1 MMSHTSKPFRLYR
14 LLFLVAMTALLV
26 AMSAHGARAQDALPD
41 QAQQVLALVNQARA
55 NHGLPPLALNSLLVS
70 AAQSHVDDMATNHNY
85 SHTGSDGSS
94 VRARARRLGYASGA
108 GVSENWVAT
117 SGPESA
123 LAWWMNSYVHRGNIL
138 NSKWQEIGVGTRRDP
153 NNGMQLFV
161 LVFGGGQDGT
171 ALPQPVV
178 AAKAAPLEIPAGGLA
193 YTVQGGDTLSGIAV
207 RYDIGW
213 EALAAANGLG
223 EYSVLQ
229 VGQALYIP
237 GAGAP
242 SPAANTGGLT
252 MTPGPEYMVQRGD
265 TLISIALRHDI
276 TWQALA
282 FANGLSENAVLQVGQ
297 LLRVPGTIVSTPPS
311 ADVAV
316 GSVATTDAAPAE
328 NTTPHT
334 HVVGAGDTVI
344 SIAQRYGLA
353 WGELLRINGLG
364 ENTILNVGQVIT
376 LR

>member
-26 AMSAHGARAQDALPD
+26 AMSAQGARAQDALPD
-41 QAQQVLALVNQARA
+41 QAQQVLTLVNQARA
-55 NHGLPPLALNSLLVS
+55 NHGLPPLALLVT

-94 VRARARRLGYASGA
+94 VRARARRLGYASGD
-108 GVSENWVAT
+108 GVSENWVST

-123 LAWWMNSYVHRGNIL
+123 LEWWMNSYVHRGNIL
-138 NSKWQEIGVGTRRDP
+138 NSKWHEIGVGTRRDP

-171 ALPQPVV
+171 APPEPVV
-178 AAKAAPLEIPAGGLA
+178 AAKSSSLEIPAGGLA

-207 RYDIGW
+207 RYGIGW

-242 SPAANTGGLT
+242 STAANTGGLT

-265 TLISIALRHDI
+265 TLISIALRHEI

-297 LLRVPGTIVSTPPS
+297 LLRVPGTIVSTTPS
-311 ADVAV
+311 ADDTV
-316 GSVATTDAAPAE
+316 GSAAISDAAPAE
-328 NTTPHT
+328 NSTPLT